1 MSERVDPTRPG
12 QSSEGVVLPPPAP
25 PQGLRAGKVL
35 HWSTLAMAAL
45 VLVMLGLGI
54 MIVAGQQQVRDVH
67 GIVGYVLTLVGVVA
81 AVCAFLVA
89 RPAGKM
95 GIFFH
100 AVSIP
105 VLMVVQIGLA
115 EMGLK
120 WVHVVLGVLIAIA
133 VGALVPLTKKYTLR
147 AFTSFA

>member
-1 MSERVDPTRPG
+1 MSERVDPIRPG

-35 HWSTLAMAAL
+35 YWASLAMGAL
-45 VLVMLGLGI
+45 VLVMLALGI
-54 MIVAGQQQVRDVH
+54 MILTGNQQVRDVH
-67 GIVGYVLTLVGVVA
+67 GIVGYVLTLVAVVA
-81 AVCAFLVA
+81 AVCAWLVA
-89 RPAGKM
+89 RPARKM

-105 VLMVVQIGLA
+105 VLMVIQIGLA
-115 EMGLK
+115 EMDLK
-120 WVHVVLGVLIAIA
+120 WVHVVLGVLIAGAIA
-133 VGALVPLTKKYTLR
+133 GLVPLTRKYTLR